1 MLKRLNN
8 KYIKIEPLI
17 FFIIFFTPKRLS
29 LLINPC
35 SSTHILTNWSS
46 CSNFA
51 GCEGTTV
58 SPYSNSW
65 VVMDFSSMW
74 SLPTLFNSN
83 WDLFILQLLCCL
95 HIITCSVFLFPSFV
109 HYVCIFNLMLFV
121 SVWYH
126 ETKFIWFVAS
136 EIDLVYKHYTNQH
149 QVFIV
154 VMYLLYSLIW
164 YQLDL
169 LCIVGCNF
177 TQVNT
182 LIMGRKLFF
191 FF

>member
-83 WDLFILQLLCCL
+83 LDIFIPQQLLCCFTH
-95 HIITCSVFLFPSFV
+95 HILFCFSFPLFCSLCLYMQV
-109 HYVCIFNLMLFV
+109 NA
-121 SVWYH
+121 VWSH
-126 ETKFIWFVAS
+126 ETKFIWFVAI
-136 EIDLVYKHYTNQH
+136 EIDLVHKHYTNQH
-149 QVFIV
+149 Q
-154 VMYLLYSLIW
+154 
-164 YQLDL
+164 
-169 LCIVGCNF
+169 
-177 TQVNT
+177 
-182 LIMGRKLFF
+182 
-191 FF
+191 